1 MSAPEVSVTV
11 NGDPTHIP
19 GGASVADLLER
30 LGVANPRVAVERNK
44 EIVPRAEYA
53 ATRLAEG
60 DVLEVVELV
69 GGG

>member
-1 MSAPEVSVTV
+1 VTAPELSLTV
-11 NGDPTHIP
+11 NGSPMRVSA
-19 GGASVADLLER
+19 GESVSDLLRR

-44 EIVPRAEYA
+44 QIVPRAEHA
-53 ATRLAEG
+53 GTRLEEG

>member
-1 MSAPEVSVTV
+1 VTAAEVSVTV
-11 NGDPTHIP
+11 NGAPMRVA

-44 EIVPRAEYA
+44 EIVPRAQHA
-53 ATRLAEG
+53 STRLAEG